1 MYLRFDGSK
10 SDDFVEN
17 DHLKIDRTIL
27 DLLAMTKC
35 QSPKGRMQFDNL
47 GMKIMTQ
54 LILTCDKTSSK
65 KIYLISKRQFE
76 KYLSSRHLEITS
88 PLSRLKKCISKNA
101 VFLKADE
108 LEYLKDLIKGE
119 KHSDEYHELLSGVER
134 YFLTSQYDNIIICL
148 DHILSYEDFIKKLR
162 EALVKYNDDKDINQ
176 KILEDY
182 DSVKVFYINKVY
194 K

>member
-54 LILTCDKTSSK
+54 LILTCDTISFK

-119 KHSDEYHELLSGVER
+119 KHSDEYHELLSGVEK

>member
-10 SDDFVEN
+10 SDDFIEN

-27 DLLAMTKC
+27 DLLAMTEC
-35 QSPKGRMQFDNL
+35 QSPREKIHYDILGR
-47 GMKIMTQ
+47 KIMTQ
-54 LILTCDKTSSK
+54 LFLICDKTSSK

-108 LEYLKDLIKGE
+108 LKYLKDLIKGE
-119 KHSDEYHELLSGVER
+119 KHSDEYRELLSGVER

-162 EALVKYNDDKDINQ
+162 EALVKYNDEKDINQ
-176 KILEDY
+176 KILDDY

>member
-54 LILTCDKTSSK
+54 LILTCDTTSSK

-119 KHSDEYHELLSGVER
+119 KHSDEYHELLNGVER